1 MSIVEVANLHKKFKN
16 FAAIKNLSLAVNK
29 GEIFGIIGPDGA
41 GKTTFLRILAG
52 VIAPDAGTI
61 ESCGVDVV
69 KDPEAMK
76 DKIGVMPQNFSLYPD
91 LTIEEN
97 LKFFGR
103 MYGVPKAEFETRK
116 ERLLRITNLAPF
128 SKRRAEHLS
137 GGMQKKLALISSLLH
152 TPLLLLLDEPTT
164 GVDPVSRRE
173 LWDFFYDLLKAGTTI
188 IVSTPYMD
196 EAERCSRVG
205 FIYQGEMLLVDEP
218 TKMKNNYPYNIFE
231 ISGPQREH
239 IDVTRF
245 PESFRVIDFYAVGDT
260 LHLVCDQCAVDQVQR
275 FLLDQKGRFNI
286 KNIEPSFE
294 DVFIA
299 LISKK

>member
-69 KDPEAMK
+69 KDPEAVK
-76 DKIGVMPQNFSLYPD
+76 DKIGVVPQNFSLYPD

-97 LKFFGR
+97 LKFFSK
-103 MYGVPKAEFETRK
+103 MYSVPKAEFETRK
-116 ERLLRITNLAPF
+116 EKLLRITNLQPF
-128 SKRRAEHLS
+128 IERRTEHLS
-137 GGMQKKLALISSLLH
+137 GGMQKKLALILSLLH

-164 GVDPVSRRE
+164 GVDPISRRE

-205 FIYQGEMLLVDEP
+205 FMYQGEMLQIDEP
-218 TKMKNNYPYNIFE
+218 GRMKNNYQYGVFE
-231 ISGPQREH
+231 ISGPKIEEIKLAEFPKALKI
-239 IDVTRF
+239 IDL
-245 PESFRVIDFYAVGDT
+245 YAVGDA
-260 LHLVCDQCAVDQVQR
+260 LHLICECGATNQVQQY
-275 FLLDQKGRFNI
+275 FHDQERFNI

-294 DVFIA
+294 DVFIS